1 MTQVY
6 QVAHKTLLDN
16 YAVLETLTPNEVYVG
31 ASIVVAGVDA
41 TFNGTV
47 TVYAVPEYLFIGV
60 DDDGDLLFNY
70 EVAVPFQILYAKTA
84 ANVTRTTA
92 TGTVTLG
99 TIATTWITAGQV
111 EDWLGIGTASALDT
125 TFLTQCAAASNA
137 FCFQRRLESGY
148 IDAKGTSPSDSVT
161 LGTIAYAGFL
171 YRQRGAVTDF
181 ASFDGLPAGNSV
193 GLSPMIKQLLGIP
206 RPQVA

>member
-6 QVAHKTLLDN
+6 QVAHKTLIDN
-16 YAVLETLTPNEVYVG
+16 YAVLETLTPNEVYVN

-47 TVYAVPEYLFIGV
+47 SVVAVPEFLFIGV
-60 DDDGDLLFNY
+60 DDAGDLLYN
-70 EVAVPFQILYAKTA
+70 ELIPVPFQILYAVTA
-84 ANVTRTTA
+84 ADVTRTTA

-99 TIATTWITAGQV
+99 TIPCTWITAGQI

-125 TFLTQCAAASNA
+125 TFLTQCAAAANA

-148 IDAKGTSPSDSVT
+148 IDEKATSPSDSVT
-161 LGTIAYAGFL
+161 LGTIAYGGFL

>member
-70 EVAVPFQILYAKTA
+70 EVPVPFQILYAKTA
-84 ANVTRTTA
+84 SDVTRTTA

-99 TIATTWITAGQV
+99 TIATTWITSSQV

-125 TFLTQCAAASNA
+125 AFLTQCAAASNA

>member
-70 EVAVPFQILYAKTA
+70 EVAVPFQILYAQTA

-99 TIATTWITAGQV
+99 TIATTWITSSQV

-125 TFLTQCAAASNA
+125 AFLTQCAAASNA